1 MGSQGFGGSN
11 EEELPEKLKCLLDQ
25 MNTFTSMCSYVQQGD
40 ISKSQ
45 LVKTNTRKCVLNKW
59 HMVLG
64 LNLVTNDTLN
74 LPGTGC
80 CGVVKTL
87 SFGSLIETPKGV
99 TMKGSL
105 VIKKK
110 KSLKA

>member
-1 MGSQGFGGSN
+1 MI
-11 EEELPEKLKCLLDQ
+11 LPVKV
-25 MNTFTSMCSYVQQGD
+25 T
-40 ISKSQ
+40 Q
-45 LVKTNTRKCVLNKW
+45 LVRVNIGKYGPSKW
-59 HMVLG
+59 HMVQSS
-64 LNLVTNDTLN
+64 NPVTNDILN

-80 CGVVKTL
+80 CGVVNTL

>member
-1 MGSQGFGGSN
+1 MDNKKEETSMGSQEFGGSN
-11 EEELPEKLKCLLDQ
+11 KEQLEKLKGLLDQ
-25 MNTFTSMCSYVQQGD
+25 MNTSTSMCSYVQQGD

-74 LPGTGC
+74 LPVL
-80 CGVVKTL
+80 VVVGWSTL
-87 SFGSLIETPKGV
+87 
-99 TMKGSL
+99 
-105 VIKKK
+105 
-110 KSLKA
+110 